1 MKLLFEE
8 KAGKVL
14 KKSLKFI
21 VFVSVISSGSHLSG
35 TCSLKEDSEITPDQ
49 TWCVRVLDSNDMIR
63 KAVYNW
69 SKVQTMSIKQQVLTN
84 IIN

>member
-1 MKLLFEE
+1 MSFKI
-8 KAGKVL
+8 
-14 KKSLKFI
+14 SI
-21 VFVSVISSGSHLSG
+21 VSIVPSSGSHLSG

-69 SKVQTMSIKQQVLTN
+69 SKVQTMSIKQQVSSN
-84 IIN
+84 IIYRYLQYDYQF